1 MASASCTDFLKP
13 LMAFPSPSPNC
24 GSLPAPKIIK
34 TMKRI
39 RISSVN
45 PILPNI
51 VCSSGK
57 SESGC
62 ARFTPFGKPFFQ
74 PLTCLLGLLEHF
86 ALVVDADQI
95 VIGQRLVRIVLD
107 GVFHDLDGQ
116 IRLLMIESQLHQLET
131 AFEMLWVQLE
141 GAEITLDRRIDR
153 VVVGDLGIV
162 ELDVDARKF

>member
-13 LMAFPSPSPNC
+13 LMAFPSPSPSC
-24 GSLPAPKIIK
+24 GSLPAPKMIK

-45 PILPNI
+45 PILPNM

-62 ARFTPFGKPFFQ
+62 AGFTSFGKPFFQ
-74 PLTCLLGLLEHF
+74 PLTRLLGLLEHF

-95 VIGQRLVRIVLD
+95 VIGQRLVGIVFD
-107 GVFHDLDGQ
+107 SGFHDPEGQ
-116 IRLLMIESQLHQLET
+116 
-131 AFEMLWVQLE
+131 V
-141 GAEITLDRRIDR
+141 R
-153 VVVGDLGIV
+153 VFLVWGP
-162 ELDVDARKF
+162 AP